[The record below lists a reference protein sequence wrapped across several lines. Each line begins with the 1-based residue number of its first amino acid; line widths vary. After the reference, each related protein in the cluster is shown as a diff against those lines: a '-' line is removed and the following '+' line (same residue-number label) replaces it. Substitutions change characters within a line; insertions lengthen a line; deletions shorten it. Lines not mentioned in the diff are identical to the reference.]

1 MKFTVSQDSLSD
13 ALSIVGKGVS
23 GTSTLPILSCVLI
36 KAEDGLIELQTSNY
50 TTSVRHRIAAH
61 VDEPGQLVVPCKLF
75 TSIAKAL
82 PDAPVHVELVDRQ
95 AVVSC
100 EKSTFTL
107 STLDPRDFPEFPVY
121 AIEAGVELPVG
132 ILSEMVGRVWRVT
145 AKDAARPILE
155 GIHMTVGNNTLTLA
169 ATDSTRLAM
178 CDTSVETS
186 SLEGNFE
193 LNIPA
198 VAMNDALSIM
208 APSPSIFIGVSGKQ
222 IVFEAGNTCYV
233 ASRIEGEYPNVR
245 QLIPDSCVVRA
256 KVDVEAFSAAFKR
269 VAVLA
274 RSDGPVRFSID
285 TDAGT
290 LTLAVIS
297 TDQGHA
303 SETIDIEAEGESGSI
318 AFKNSYIHDCLSALG
333 HQEKEI
339 SLELKSYSQM
349 GVFKSYD
356 KVNYLYL
363 IMPMWV

>member
-1 MKFTVSQDSLSD
+1 MKLTVSQD
-13 ALSIVGKGVS
+13 ALSNALAVVSKGVS

-36 KAEDGLIELQTSNY
+36 KAGDGLIELQTSNY

-61 VDEPGQLVVPCKLF
+61 VEEEGELVVPCKLL
-75 TSIAKAL
+75 TNIAKTL
-82 PDAPVHVELVDRQ
+82 PDAPVHIESVDRQ
-95 AVVSC
+95 TVVSC

-107 STLDPRDFPEFPVY
+107 ATLDPRDFPEFPAY
-121 AIEAGVELPVG
+121 AIEAGVELPTG

-145 AKDAARPILE
+145 TKDTARPILE
-155 GIHMTVGNNTLTLA
+155 GVHTTVGNNTLTLA
-169 ATDSTRLAM
+169 ATDSMRLAM
-178 CDTSVETS
+178 CDTNVETS

-198 VAMNDALSIM
+198 TALNDALSIM
-208 APSPSIFIGVSGKQ
+208 ASSPSIFVGVSGKQ

-233 ASRIEGEYPNVR
+233 ASRLEGEYPNVR
-245 QLIPDSCVVRA
+245 QLIPQDCVVRA
-256 KVDVEAFSAAFKR
+256 TIDVEAFSATFKR
-269 VAVLA
+269 VAVIA
-274 RSDGPVRFSID
+274 KPDGPVRFTID
-285 TDAGT
+285 VDAGT

-297 TDQGHA
+297 ADQGRA
-303 SETIDIEAEGESGSI
+303 SETIDIEVEGESGTI
-318 AFKNSYIHDCLSALG
+318 AFKNSFIHDCLSALG

-339 SLELKSYSQM
+339 SLELQSYTKM